1 MTDIKEILFE
11 LSAADCAGTQDVAAV
26 IAEKMLSR
34 FCKTRR
40 NGHTVI
46 GEMPGDGK
54 TLLLDAHIDEI
65 ALAVTDIDENG
76 FLTVAPCGGFDLR
89 TLPARP
95 VTVHGKTDIPAVFCS
110 NPPHLGGLDK
120 EFDDISK
127 LKIDTLLGAAAKEQI
142 SIGDTVTFR
151 MTPAELSGGRV
162 TGKAFDDRAC
172 VACLI
177 SLAEKLAG
185 KALPMNI
192 VFLFSD
198 QEELGMRGARTAAYG
213 ISADEAIALDVS
225 FGDGPSISQYEC
237 GNLGEGPMIGVSP
250 VLDSRISGRL
260 LQIAAESG
268 IKNQTEVMG
277 GRTGTNAD
285 VISVTKSGIPTG
297 LVSIPIRNMHTPV
310 EVADIADIAASRDLL
325 EQYILKGGALS

>member
-1 MTDIKEILFE
+1 MTDIKDILFE
-11 LSAADCAGTQDVAAV
+11 LSAADCAGTESAAAD

-40 NGHTVI
+40 DGHTVI
-46 GEMPGDGK
+46 GEMAGEGK

-127 LKIDTLLGAAAKEQI
+127 LKIDTLLGSAAREQV
-142 SIGDTVTFR
+142 SLGDTVTFR
-151 MTPAELSGGRV
+151 MTPAELSDGRV

-177 SLAEKLAG
+177 ALAERLYG
-185 KALPMNI
+185 KKLPMNI
-192 VFLFSD
+192 IFLFSD
-198 QEELGMRGARTAAYG
+198 QEELGGRGAKTAAFG
-213 ISADEAIALDVS
+213 ISADEAVALDVS
-225 FGDGPSISQYEC
+225 FGDGPAISPYEC
-237 GNLGEGPMIGVSP
+237 GKLGEGPMIGVSP
-250 VLDSRISGRL
+250 VLNKKISDTL
-260 LQIAAESG
+260 LKTAAERG
-268 IKNQTEVMG
+268 IKHQTEVMG

-297 LVSIPIRNMHTPV
+297 LLSIPIRNMHTPV
-310 EVADIADIAASRDLL
+310 EVADIADISAAADLL
-325 EQYILKGGALS
+325 EEYVMKGGALS

>member
-11 LSAADCAGTQDVAAV
+11 LSAADCAGTQDGAAA

-46 GEMPGDGK
+46 GEMPGEGK

-127 LKIDTLLGAAAKEQI
+127 LKIDTLLGAAAKEQV
-142 SIGDTVTFR
+142 SLGDTVTFR

-177 SLAEKLAG
+177 SLAEKLAE

-192 VFLFSD
+192 VLLFSD

-260 LQIAAESG
+260 LRIADESG

>member
-1 MTDIKEILFE
+1 
-11 LSAADCAGTQDVAAV
+11 
-26 IAEKMLSR
+26 
-34 FCKTRR
+34 
-40 NGHTVI
+40 
-46 GEMPGDGK
+46 
-54 TLLLDAHIDEI
+54 
-65 ALAVTDIDENG
+65 
-76 FLTVAPCGGFDLR
+76 
-89 TLPARP
+89 
-95 VTVHGKTDIPAVFCS
+95 
-110 NPPHLGGLDK
+110 
-120 EFDDISK
+120 
-127 LKIDTLLGAAAKEQI
+127 
-142 SIGDTVTFR
+142 

-237 GNLGEGPMIGVSP
+237 GNLGGGPMIGVSP